1 MSKYEINLGHKVYNV
16 IVNKFTAESAE
27 LEINGHP
34 YELQFK
40 GPIKT
45 IMDGVTGTS
54 KAFTPPF
61 PASAQPVQPAQSVSA
76 PAPSLPKS
84 TDSEKITEGQ
94 TVIVAP
100 IPGSIIEILVKVG
113 DQIEEG
119 QMVIKMEAMKM
130 ENEITTSSAGTVKSI
145 NINVGDAVSQ
155 GDTLIIV
162 E

>member
-1 MSKYEINLGHKVYNV
+1 VSKYEINIGDKVYDV

-54 KAFTPPF
+54 QAFTSPSMP
-61 PASAQPVQPAQSVSA
+61 SAQPVQPVQPTTA
-76 PAPSLPKS
+76 PAPALPKAP
-84 TDSEKITEGQ
+84 DSGQVTEGQ
-94 TVIVAP
+94 TAVVAP

-113 DQIEEG
+113 DQIEAG
-119 QMVIKMEAMKM
+119 QLVIKMEAMKM
-130 ENEITTSSAGTVKSI
+130 ENEINANSAGTVKSI
-145 NINVGDAVSQ
+145 AVNVGDAVSQ
-155 GDTLIIV
+155 GDTLIVI